1 EEGPLKVPCPI
12 GHAVLAGLAVAPIFL
27 PVPVNFNIVATAAAT
42 VYVGSRRSVKDS
54 PPQDSMTKRDAAKF
68 PLIGSVVL
76 FSLFLA
82 FKYLPKDWVNA
93 VLAGK
98 LEVFPVISKTGC
110 WGAEP
115 AYFVLLGLLALTATA
130 DPLVAPFL
138 PRKLSETQFH
148 FTVMKIPVLLKEGL
162 EFSFSP
168 LEIVLSAGAALFSA
182 WYLKQ
187 RHWFASN
194 VLGLAFSLQG
204 IEHLSLGS
212 VAVGVILLAGLFF
225 YDIFWVFFT
234 PVMVSVAKNFDAP
247 IKLLFPRFLQDA
259 EGKEQFSMLGLG
271 DIVIPGIFVAI
282 VLRYDIAHGRQTRFF
297 RSSFLGYVVG
307 LTATIMVMNAFKA
320 AQPALLYIVPSVFLF
335 TLAAAAL
342 KGKGSGRMYLLLTLL
357 QWAARYLPLPGTLF
371 D

>member
-1 EEGPLKVPCPI
+1 MAGSEEGPLKVPCPI

-93 VLAGK
+93 VLA
-98 LEVFPVISKTGC
+98 
-110 WGAEP
+110 

-168 LEIVLSAGAALFSA
+168 LEIVLSAAAALFSA

-342 KGKGSGRMYLLLTLL
+342 KGKVSHLLYW
-357 QWAARYLPLPGTLF
+357 QEAPKEEEEEEKKEN
-371 D
+371 